1 VRVAV
6 LSFAHVHAAT
16 YIGLLRDRDD
26 IELITADPDA
36 PPGDPTRGRALAE
49 RLGAAYADSWEEI
62 FALRPDAVVV
72 TSENAR
78 HRHLVERAAAI
89 GAHVLCE
96 KLLATTEA
104 DARAMIDVCDR
115 AGVGLMT
122 AYPVR
127 FSPAFTALRRALADG
142 SLGALIS
149 VHGANNGSN
158 PARSRPWFADPEL
171 AGGGALAD
179 HTVHVADLMDA
190 LLDGEQAAEVYAQAN
205 SILDDSGPAPGG
217 PAPGGAI
224 PGGAAPDVETAG
236 LVTIRYPSGVVTAVD
251 ASWSHPPDHPT
262 WGGLAMTCVGEKAIV
277 EFDAF
282 PPLLGGFDSA
292 TGRDRWEAGGADLDA
307 AMLDEFLDTVRTG
320 RRPSPDGEAGL
331 RTLRIVLA
339 AYESLRT
346 GQPAALPDTPGV
358 TGG

>member
-1 VRVAV
+1 MRVAV

-16 YIGLLRDRDD
+16 YIGLLRDRED

-36 PPGDPTRGRALAE
+36 PPDDPTRGRDLAE
-49 RLGAAYADSWEEI
+49 RLGAAYVDTWDEV
-62 FALRPDAVVV
+62 FALSPDAVVV

-78 HRHLVERAAAI
+78 HRHLVERAAAS

-96 KLLATTEA
+96 KPLATTEA
-104 DARAMIDVCDR
+104 DARAMIDACAR

-127 FSPAFTALRRALADG
+127 FSPAFVALRRVLADG
-142 SLGALIS
+142 LLGGLIS

-179 HTVHVADLMDA
+179 HTVHLADLVDA

-205 SILDDSGPAPGG
+205 SILDDGG
-217 PAPGGAI
+217 P
-224 PGGAAPDVETAG
+224 APDVETAG
-236 LVTIRYPSGVVTAVD
+236 LVTIRYPGGVVAAVD

-307 AMLDEFLDTVRTG
+307 AMLDEFLDAVRTG
-320 RRPSPDGEAGL
+320 RRPSPDGESGL

-346 GQPAALPDTPGV
+346 GQPVALSDAAVGTTAD
-358 TGG
+358 

>member
-1 VRVAV
+1 MRVAV

-16 YIGLLRDRDD
+16 YIRLLRDRDG

-36 PPGDPTRGRALAE
+36 PPDDPTRGPALAE
-49 RLGAAYADSWEEI
+49 RLGVAYADSWDEV
-62 FALRPDAVVV
+62 FALRPDAVIV

-78 HRHLVERAAAI
+78 HRHLVERAAAS

-96 KLLATTEA
+96 KPLATTEA
-104 DARAMIDVCDR
+104 DARAMIDACAH
-115 AGVGLMT
+115 AGVALMT

-142 SLGALIS
+142 SLGGLVS

-158 PARSRPWFADPEL
+158 PARSHPWFADPEL
-171 AGGGALAD
+171 SGGGALAD
-179 HTVHVADLMDA
+179 HTVHIADLVDA

-205 SILDDSGPAPGG
+205 RILDDGG
-217 PAPGGAI
+217 PT
-224 PGGAAPDVETAG
+224 PDVETAG
-236 LVTIRYPSGVVTAVD
+236 LVTIRYPGGLVTAVD

-262 WGGLAMTCVGEKAIV
+262 WGGLAMTCVAEKAIV

-282 PPLLGGFDSA
+282 PPLLGGFDST

-307 AMLDEFLDTVRTG
+307 AMLDEFLDAVRTG
-320 RRPSPDGEAGL
+320 RRPSPDGESGL

-346 GQPAALPDTPGV
+346 GRPVTLPTR
-358 TGG
+358 

>member
-1 VRVAV
+1 MRVAV
-6 LSFAHVHAAT
+6 LSFAHLHAAT
-16 YIGLLRDRDD
+16 YIKLLRDRDGV
-26 IELITADPDA
+26 ELITADPEA

-49 RLGAAYADSWEEI
+49 GLGADYADTWDEV

-78 HRHLVERAAAI
+78 HRHLVERAAAS

-96 KLLATTEA
+96 KPLATTEA
-104 DARAMIDVCDR
+104 DALAMIDACAR
-115 AGVGLMT
+115 AGVRLMT

-127 FSPAFTALRRALADG
+127 FSPAFTALRSALADG
-142 SLGALIS
+142 SLGGLIS

-158 PARSRPWFADPEL
+158 PARSHPWFADPEL
-171 AGGGALAD
+171 SGGGALAD
-179 HTVHVADLMDA
+179 HTVHIADLVDA

-205 SILDDSGPAPGG
+205 SVLDDGG
-217 PAPGGAI
+217 PT
-224 PGGAAPDVETAG
+224 PDVETAG
-236 LVTIRYPSGVVTAVD
+236 LVTIRYPNGLVAAVD

-262 WGGLAMTCVGEKAIV
+262 WGGLAMTCVAEKAIV

-282 PPLLGGFDSA
+282 PPLLGGFNSI
-292 TGRDRWEAGGADLDA
+292 TGRGRWEAGGADLDA
-307 AMLDEFLDTVRTG
+307 AMLDEFLDAVRTG

-346 GQPAALPDTPGV
+346 GQPVTLP
-358 TGG
+358 TG

>member
-1 VRVAV
+1 MRVAV

-16 YIGLLRDRDD
+16 YIGLLRDRED

-36 PPGDPTRGRALAE
+36 PPDDPTRGRDLAE
-49 RLGAAYADSWEEI
+49 RLGAAYVDTWDEV
-62 FALRPDAVVV
+62 FALSPDAVVV

-78 HRHLVERAAAI
+78 HRHLVERAAAA

-96 KLLATTEA
+96 KPLATTEA
-104 DARAMIDVCDR
+104 DARAMIDACAR

-127 FSPAFTALRRALADG
+127 FSPAFVALRRALADG
-142 SLGALIS
+142 LLGGLIS

-179 HTVHVADLMDA
+179 HTVHLADLVDA
-190 LLDGEQAAEVYAQAN
+190 LLDGEQAVEVYAQAN
-205 SILDDSGPAPGG
+205 SILDDGG
-217 PAPGGAI
+217 P
-224 PGGAAPDVETAG
+224 APDVETAG
-236 LVTIRYPSGVVTAVD
+236 LVTIRYPGGVVAAVD

-307 AMLDEFLDTVRTG
+307 AMLDEFLDAVRTG
-320 RRPSPDGEAGL
+320 RRPSPDGESGL

-346 GQPAALPDTPGV
+346 GQPVALSDAVGTSAD
-358 TGG
+358 

>member
-1 VRVAV
+1 MRVAV
-6 LSFAHVHAAT
+6 LSFAHLHAAT
-16 YIGLLRDRDD
+16 YIRLLRDRDGV
-26 IELITADPDA
+26 ELITADPDA

-49 RLGAAYADSWEEI
+49 HLGVDHADSWDEV
-62 FALRPDAVVV
+62 FASRPDAVVV

-78 HRHLVERAAAI
+78 HRHLVERAAAS

-96 KLLATTEA
+96 KPLATTEA
-104 DARAMIDVCDR
+104 DARAMIDACAH
-115 AGVGLMT
+115 AGVALMT

-142 SLGALIS
+142 SLGGLVS

-158 PARSRPWFADPEL
+158 PARSHSWFADPEL

-179 HTVHVADLMDA
+179 HTVHIADLVDA

-205 SILDDSGPAPGG
+205 RILDDGG
-217 PAPGGAI
+217 PTPA
-224 PGGAAPDVETAG
+224 VETAG
-236 LVTIRYPSGVVTAVD
+236 LVTIRYPSGLVTAVD

-262 WGGLAMTCVGEKAIV
+262 WGGLAMTCVAEKAIV

-282 PPLLGGFDSA
+282 PRLLGGFDSR

-307 AMLDEFLDTVRTG
+307 AMLDEFLDAVRTG
-320 RRPSPDGEAGL
+320 RRPSPDGESGL
-331 RTLRIVLA
+331 RTLRVVLA

-346 GQPAALPDTPGV
+346 GGPVALPTP
-358 TGG
+358 

>member
-1 VRVAV
+1 MRVAV

-16 YIGLLRDRDD
+16 YIGLLRDRED

-36 PPGDPTRGRALAE
+36 PPDDPTRGRDLAE
-49 RLGAAYADSWEEI
+49 RLGAAYVDTWDEV
-62 FALRPDAVVV
+62 FALSPDAVLV

-78 HRHLVERAAAI
+78 HRHLVERAAAS

-96 KLLATTEA
+96 KPLATTEA
-104 DARAMIDVCDR
+104 DARAMIDACAR

-127 FSPAFTALRRALADG
+127 FSPAFVALRRVLADG
-142 SLGALIS
+142 LLGGLIS

-158 PARSRPWFADPEL
+158 PARSRPWFADQEL

-179 HTVHVADLMDA
+179 HTVHLADLVDA

-205 SILDDSGPAPGG
+205 SILDDGG
-217 PAPGGAI
+217 P
-224 PGGAAPDVETAG
+224 APDVETAG
-236 LVTIRYPSGVVTAVD
+236 LVTIRYPGGVVAAVD

-307 AMLDEFLDTVRTG
+307 AMLDEFLDAVRTG
-320 RRPSPDGEAGL
+320 RRPSPDGESGL

-346 GQPAALPDTPGV
+346 GQPVALSDAAVGTTAD
-358 TGG
+358 

>member
-1 VRVAV
+1 MRVAV

-16 YIGLLRDRDD
+16 YIGLLRDRDG

-36 PPGDPTRGRALAE
+36 PPGDPTRGRQLAQS
-49 RLGAAYADSWEEI
+49 LGAAYVDTWEEV
-62 FALRPDAVVV
+62 FALHPDAVVV

-78 HRHLVERAAAI
+78 HRHLVERAAAT

-96 KLLATTEA
+96 KPLATTEA
-104 DARAMIDVCDR
+104 DARAMIDACER

-142 SLGALIS
+142 SLGGLIS

-179 HTVHVADLMDA
+179 HTVHIADLVDA

-205 SILDDSGPAPGG
+205 SILDDGGSAPA
-217 PAPGGAI
+217 
-224 PGGAAPDVETAG
+224 VETAG
-236 LVTIRYPSGVVTAVD
+236 LVTIRYPGGLVAAVD

-282 PPLLGGFDSA
+282 PPLLGGFDSV

-307 AMLDEFLDTVRTG
+307 AMLEEFLDTVRTG
-320 RRPSPDGEAGL
+320 RRPSPDGETGL

-346 GQPAALPDTPGV
+346 GQPVALTDAHGM

>member
-1 VRVAV
+1 MRVAV

-16 YIGLLRDRDD
+16 YIRLLRDRDG
-26 IELITADPDA
+26 IELITADPEA

-49 RLGAAYADSWEEI
+49 RLGAAYTDSWDEV
-62 FALRPDAVVV
+62 FAQGPDAVVV
-72 TSENAR
+72 ISENAR
-78 HRHLVERAAAI
+78 HRHLVERAAAS

-96 KLLATTEA
+96 KPLATTET
-104 DARAMIDVCDR
+104 DAQAMIDACAQ
-115 AGVGLMT
+115 AGVRLMT

-127 FSPAFTALRRALADG
+127 FSPAFTALRRAVADG
-142 SLGALIS
+142 SLGGLIS

-158 PARSRPWFADPEL
+158 PARSHPWFADPEL

-179 HTVHVADLMDA
+179 HTVHIADLVDA

-205 SILDDSGPAPGG
+205 SVLDDDGP
-217 PAPGGAI
+217 
-224 PGGAAPDVETAG
+224 APDVETAG
-236 LVTIRYPSGVVTAVD
+236 LVTIRYPSGLVTAVD

-262 WGGLAMTCVGEKAIV
+262 WGGLAMTCVAEKAIV

-282 PPLLGGFDSA
+282 PPLLDGFDST
-292 TGRDRWEAGGADLDA
+292 TGRGRWEAGGADLDA
-307 AMLDEFLDTVRTG
+307 AMLDEFLDAVRTG

-346 GQPAALPDTPGV
+346 GQPVALPVG
-358 TGG
+358 

>member
-1 VRVAV
+1 MRVAV

-16 YIGLLRDRDD
+16 YIRLLRDRDG
-26 IELITADPDA
+26 IELITADPEA
-36 PPGDPTRGRALAE
+36 PPGDPTRGRSLAE
-49 RLGAAYADSWEEI
+49 RLGAAYTDSWDEV
-62 FALRPDAVVV
+62 FAQGPDAVVV

-78 HRHLVERAAAI
+78 HRHLVERAAAS

-96 KLLATTEA
+96 KPLATTET
-104 DARAMIDVCDR
+104 DAQAMIDACAD
-115 AGVGLMT
+115 AGVRLMT

-127 FSPAFTALRRALADG
+127 FSPAFTALRRAVADG
-142 SLGALIS
+142 SLGGLIS

-158 PARSRPWFADPEL
+158 PARSHPWFADPEL

-179 HTVHVADLMDA
+179 HTVHIADLVDA

-205 SILDDSGPAPGG
+205 SVLDGGG
-217 PAPGGAI
+217 P
-224 PGGAAPDVETAG
+224 APDVETSG
-236 LVTIRYPSGVVTAVD
+236 LVTIRYPSGLVTAVD

-262 WGGLAMTCVGEKAIV
+262 WGGLAMTCVAEKAIV

-282 PPLLGGFDSA
+282 PPLLDGFDST
-292 TGRDRWEAGGADLDA
+292 TGRGRWEAGGADLDA
-307 AMLDEFLDTVRTG
+307 AMLDEFLDAVRTG

-346 GQPAALPDTPGV
+346 GQPVALPVG
-358 TGG
+358 

>member
-1 VRVAV
+1 MRVAV

-16 YIGLLRDRDD
+16 YIGLLRDRDG
-26 IELITADPDA
+26 IELITSDPDA
-36 PPGDPTRGRALAE
+36 PPDDPTRGRQLAE
-49 RLGAAYADSWEEI
+49 SLGAAYADTWDEV

-78 HRHLVERAAAI
+78 HRHLVERAAAA

-96 KLLATTEA
+96 KPLATTEA
-104 DARAMIDVCDR
+104 DARAMIDACER

-127 FSPAFTALRRALADG
+127 FSPAFTALRRALANG
-142 SLGALIS
+142 SLGGLIS

-158 PARSRPWFADPEL
+158 PARTRPWFADPEL

-179 HTVHVADLMDA
+179 HTVHIADLVDA

-205 SILDDSGPAPGG
+205 SILDDDGP
-217 PAPGGAI
+217 
-224 PGGAAPDVETAG
+224 APDVETAA
-236 LVTIRYPSGVVTAVD
+236 LVTVRYPSGLVAAVD

-282 PPLLGGFDSA
+282 PPLLGGFDST

-307 AMLDEFLDTVRTG
+307 AMLEEFLDTVRTG
-320 RRPSPDGEAGL
+320 RRPSPDGETGL

-346 GQPAALPDTPGV
+346 GQPVALTDPLGA

>member
-1 VRVAV
+1 M
-6 LSFAHVHAAT
+6 
-16 YIGLLRDRDD
+16 RDRDG
-26 IELITADPDA
+26 IELITSDPDA
-36 PPGDPTRGRALAE
+36 PPDDPTRGREFAE
-49 RLGAAYADSWEEI
+49 SLGAAYVDTWEEI

-78 HRHLVERAAAI
+78 HRHLVERAAAS

-96 KLLATTEA
+96 KPLATTEA
-104 DARAMIDVCDR
+104 DARAMIDACER

-142 SLGALIS
+142 SLGGLIS

-179 HTVHVADLMDA
+179 HTVHIADLVDA

-205 SILDDSGPAPGG
+205 SILDDGG
-217 PAPGGAI
+217 P
-224 PGGAAPDVETAG
+224 APDVETAG
-236 LVTIRYPSGVVTAVD
+236 LVTIRYPGGVVAGVD

-292 TGRDRWEAGGADLDA
+292 SGRDRWEAGGVDLDA
-307 AMLDEFLDTVRTG
+307 AMLEEFLDAVRTG
-320 RRPSPDGEAGL
+320 RRPSPDGESGL

-346 GQPAALPDTPGV
+346 GQPVALTDALA
-358 TGG
+358 

>member
-1 VRVAV
+1 MRVAV

-16 YIGLLRDRDD
+16 YIGLLRDRED

-36 PPGDPTRGRALAE
+36 PPDDPTRGRDLAE
-49 RLGAAYADSWEEI
+49 RLGAAYVDTWDEA
-62 FALRPDAVVV
+62 FALSPDAVVV

-78 HRHLVERAAAI
+78 HRHLVERAAAA

-96 KLLATTEA
+96 KPLATTEA
-104 DARAMIDVCDR
+104 DARAMIDACAR

-127 FSPAFTALRRALADG
+127 FSPAFVALRRALADG
-142 SLGALIS
+142 LLGGLIS

-179 HTVHVADLMDA
+179 HTVHLADLVDA

-205 SILDDSGPAPGG
+205 SILDDGG
-217 PAPGGAI
+217 P
-224 PGGAAPDVETAG
+224 APDVETAG
-236 LVTIRYPSGVVTAVD
+236 LVTIRYPGGVVAGVD

-307 AMLDEFLDTVRTG
+307 AMLDEFLDAVRTG
-320 RRPSPDGEAGL
+320 RRPSPDGESGL

-346 GQPAALPDTPGV
+346 GQPVALSAAAGTAAD
-358 TGG
+358 

>member
-1 VRVAV
+1 MRVAV

-16 YIGLLRDRDD
+16 YVKLLRARDG
-26 IELITADPDA
+26 IELITADPEA

-49 RLGAAYADSWEEI
+49 RLGAPYADTWDEV
-62 FALRPDAVVV
+62 FARQPDAVVV

-78 HRHLVERAAAI
+78 HRHLVERAAAS

-96 KLLATTEA
+96 KPLATTEE
-104 DARAMIDVCDR
+104 DAQAMIDACAH
-115 AGVGLMT
+115 AGVRLMT

-142 SLGALIS
+142 SLGGLIS

-158 PARSRPWFADPEL
+158 PARSHPWFADPEL

-179 HTVHVADLMDA
+179 HTVHIADLVDA
-190 LLDGEQAAEVYAQAN
+190 LLGGEQAAEVYAQAN
-205 SILDDSGPAPGG
+205 RVLDDGPAPQ
-217 PAPGGAI
+217 
-224 PGGAAPDVETAG
+224 VETAG
-236 LVTIRYPSGVVTAVD
+236 LVTIRYPSGLVTAVD

-262 WGGLAMTCVGEKAIV
+262 WGGLAMTCVAEKAIV

-282 PPLLGGFDSA
+282 PPLLDGFDST
-292 TGRDRWEAGGADLDA
+292 TGRGRWEAGGTDLDA
-307 AMLDEFLDTVRTG
+307 AMLDEFLDAVRTG

-346 GQPAALPDTPGV
+346 GQPVALPAR
-358 TGG
+358 

>member
-1 VRVAV
+1 MRVAV

-16 YIGLLRDRDD
+16 YIGLLRDRED

-36 PPGDPTRGRALAE
+36 PPDDPTRGRDLAE
-49 RLGAAYADSWEEI
+49 RLGAAYVDTWDEA
-62 FALRPDAVVV
+62 FALSPDAVVV

-78 HRHLVERAAAI
+78 HRHLVERAAAT

-96 KLLATTEA
+96 KPLATTEA
-104 DARAMIDVCDR
+104 DARAMIDACAR

-127 FSPAFTALRRALADG
+127 FSPAFVALRRALADG
-142 SLGALIS
+142 LLGGLIS

-179 HTVHVADLMDA
+179 HTVHLADLVDA

-205 SILDDSGPAPGG
+205 SILDDGG
-217 PAPGGAI
+217 P
-224 PGGAAPDVETAG
+224 APDVETAG
-236 LVTIRYPSGVVTAVD
+236 LVTIRYPGGVVAAVD

-307 AMLDEFLDTVRTG
+307 AMLDEFLDAVRTG
-320 RRPSPDGEAGL
+320 RRPSPDGESGL

-346 GQPAALPDTPGV
+346 GQPVALSAAAGTAAD
-358 TGG
+358 

>member
-1 VRVAV
+1 MRVAV
-6 LSFAHVHAAT
+6 LSFAHLHAAT
-16 YIGLLRDRDD
+16 YIKLLRDRDG
-26 IELITADPDA
+26 IELITADPEA
-36 PPGDPTRGRALAE
+36 TPGDPTRGRSLAE
-49 RLGAAYADSWEEI
+49 QLGADYADTWDEV

-78 HRHLVERAAAI
+78 HRHLVERAAAS

-96 KLLATTEA
+96 KPLATTEA
-104 DARAMIDVCDR
+104 DALAMIDACAR
-115 AGVGLMT
+115 AGVRLMT

-127 FSPAFTALRRALADG
+127 FSPAFTALRGALADG
-142 SLGALIS
+142 SLGGLIS

-158 PARSRPWFADPEL
+158 PARSHPWFADPEL
-171 AGGGALAD
+171 SGGGALAD
-179 HTVHVADLMDA
+179 HTVHIADLVDA

-205 SILDDSGPAPGG
+205 SVLDDGG
-217 PAPGGAI
+217 PT
-224 PGGAAPDVETAG
+224 PDVETAG
-236 LVTIRYPSGVVTAVD
+236 LVTIRYPGGLVAAVD

-262 WGGLAMTCVGEKAIV
+262 WGGLAMTCVAEKAIV

-282 PPLLGGFDSA
+282 PPLLGGFNSV
-292 TGRDRWEAGGADLDA
+292 TGHGRWEAGGADLDA
-307 AMLDEFLDTVRTG
+307 AMLDEFLDAVRTG

-346 GQPAALPDTPGV
+346 GQPVALPVG
-358 TGG
+358 

>member
-1 VRVAV
+1 MRVAV

-16 YIGLLRDRDD
+16 YIGLLRDRDG
-26 IELITADPDA
+26 IELITSDPDA
-36 PPGDPTRGRALAE
+36 PPGDPTRGRQLAE
-49 RLGAAYADSWEEI
+49 SLGAAYVDTWDEV

-78 HRHLVERAAAI
+78 HRHLVERAAAT

-96 KLLATTEA
+96 KPLATTEA
-104 DARAMIDVCDR
+104 DARAMIDACER

-142 SLGALIS
+142 SLGGLIS

-179 HTVHVADLMDA
+179 HTVHIADLVDV
-190 LLDGEQAAEVYAQAN
+190 LLDGEEAAEVYAQAN
-205 SILDDSGPAPGG
+205 SILDDDGG
-217 PAPGGAI
+217 PAPG
-224 PGGAAPDVETAG
+224 VETAA
-236 LVTIRYPSGVVTAVD
+236 LVTVRYPSGLVAAVD

-292 TGRDRWEAGGADLDA
+292 TGRDRWEAGGTDLDA
-307 AMLDEFLDTVRTG
+307 AMLEEFLDTIRTG
-320 RRPSPDGEAGL
+320 RRPSPDGETGL

-346 GQPAALPDTPGV
+346 GQPVALRDAPG
-358 TGG
+358 TEGG

>member
-1 VRVAV
+1 MRVAV
-6 LSFAHVHAAT
+6 LSFAHLHAAT
-16 YIGLLRDRDD
+16 YIRLLRDREG
-26 IELITADPDA
+26 IELVTADPEA

-49 RLGAAYADSWEEI
+49 GLGADYADTWDEV
-62 FALRPDAVVV
+62 FALRPDAVIV

-78 HRHLVERAAAI
+78 HRHLVERAAAS

-96 KLLATTEA
+96 KPLATTEA
-104 DARAMIDVCDR
+104 DAQAMIDACAR
-115 AGVGLMT
+115 AGVRLMT

-127 FSPAFTALRRALADG
+127 FSPAFTALRSALADG
-142 SLGALIS
+142 SLGGLIS

-158 PARSRPWFADPEL
+158 PARSHPWFADPEL
-171 AGGGALAD
+171 SGGGALAD
-179 HTVHVADLMDA
+179 HTVHIADLVDA

-205 SILDDSGPAPGG
+205 SVLDDGG
-217 PAPGGAI
+217 P
-224 PGGAAPDVETAG
+224 APDVETAG
-236 LVTIRYPSGVVTAVD
+236 LVTIRYPGGLVAAVD

-262 WGGLAMTCVGEKAIV
+262 WGGLAMTCVAEKAIV

-282 PPLLGGFDSA
+282 PPLLGGFNSV
-292 TGRDRWEAGGADLDA
+292 TGRGRWEAGGADLDA
-307 AMLDEFLDTVRTG
+307 AMLDEFLDAVRTG

-346 GQPAALPDTPGV
+346 GQPVALPVG
-358 TGG
+358 

>member
-1 VRVAV
+1 MRVAV

-16 YIGLLRDRDD
+16 YIGLLRDRED

-36 PPGDPTRGRALAE
+36 PPDDPTRGRDLAE
-49 RLGAAYADSWEEI
+49 RLGAAYVDTWDEA
-62 FALRPDAVVV
+62 FALSPDAVVV

-78 HRHLVERAAAI
+78 HRHLVERAAAA

-96 KLLATTEA
+96 KPLATTEA
-104 DARAMIDVCDR
+104 DARAMIDACAR

-127 FSPAFTALRRALADG
+127 FSPAFVALRRALADG
-142 SLGALIS
+142 LLGGLIS

-179 HTVHVADLMDA
+179 HTVHLADLVDA

-205 SILDDSGPAPGG
+205 SILDDGG
-217 PAPGGAI
+217 P
-224 PGGAAPDVETAG
+224 APDVETAG
-236 LVTIRYPSGVVTAVD
+236 LVTIRYPGGVVAAVD

-307 AMLDEFLDTVRTG
+307 AMLDEFLDAVRTG
-320 RRPSPDGEAGL
+320 RRPSPDGESGL

-346 GQPAALPDTPGV
+346 GQPVALSAAARTAAD
-358 TGG
+358 

>member
-1 VRVAV
+1 MRVAV

-16 YIGLLRDRDD
+16 YIGLLRDRDG

-36 PPGDPTRGRALAE
+36 PPGDPTRGRQLAE
-49 RLGAAYADSWEEI
+49 SLGAAYADTWDEV

-78 HRHLVERAAAI
+78 HRHLVERAAAT

-96 KLLATTEA
+96 KPLATTEA
-104 DARAMIDVCDR
+104 DARAMIDACER

-142 SLGALIS
+142 SLGGLIS

-158 PARSRPWFADPEL
+158 PARSHPWFADPEL

-179 HTVHVADLMDA
+179 HTVHIADLVDA

-205 SILDDSGPAPGG
+205 SILDDDGP
-217 PAPGGAI
+217 
-224 PGGAAPDVETAG
+224 APDVETAA
-236 LVTIRYPSGVVTAVD
+236 LVTVRYPSGLVAAVD

-282 PPLLGGFDSA
+282 PPLLGGFDAA
-292 TGRDRWEAGGADLDA
+292 TGRDRWEAGGTDLDA
-307 AMLDEFLDTVRTG
+307 AMLEEFLDTVRTG
-320 RRPSPDGEAGL
+320 RRPSPDGETGL

-346 GQPAALPDTPGV
+346 GQPVALTDAPGA

>member
-1 VRVAV
+1 MRVAV

-16 YIGLLRDRDD
+16 YIRLLRDRDG
-26 IELITADPDA
+26 IELVTADPDA
-36 PPGDPTRGRALAE
+36 PPGDPTRGRDLAE
-49 RLGAAYADSWEEI
+49 RLGAAYADTWDAV

-78 HRHLVERAAAI
+78 HRHLVERAAAV

-96 KLLATTEA
+96 KPLATTEA
-104 DARAMIDVCDR
+104 DAQAMIDVCAQ
-115 AGVGLMT
+115 AGVRLMT

-142 SLGALIS
+142 SLGGLIS

-158 PARSRPWFADPEL
+158 PARSHPWFADPEL

-179 HTVHVADLMDA
+179 HTVHIADLVDA
-190 LLDGEQAAEVYAQAN
+190 LLGGEQAAEVYAQAN
-205 SILDDSGPAPGG
+205 SVLDDGG
-217 PAPGGAI
+217 PT
-224 PGGAAPDVETAG
+224 PDVETAG
-236 LVTIRYPSGVVTAVD
+236 LVSIRYPGGLVAAVD

-262 WGGLAMTCVGEKAIV
+262 WGGLTMTCVAEKAIV

-292 TGRDRWEAGGADLDA
+292 TGRGRWEAGGADLDA
-307 AMLDEFLDTVRTG
+307 AMLDEFLDAVGNG

-346 GQPAALPDTPGV
+346 GRPVALPAR
-358 TGG
+358 

>member
-1 VRVAV
+1 MRVAV

-16 YIGLLRDRDD
+16 YIELLRDRDGV
-26 IELITADPDA
+26 ELITADPDA
-36 PPGDPTRGRALAE
+36 PPGDPTRGRQLAE
-49 RLGAAYADSWEEI
+49 RLGAACADTWDEV
-62 FALRPDAVVV
+62 FALGPDAVVV

-78 HRHLVERAAAI
+78 HRHLVERAAAV

-96 KLLATTEA
+96 KPLATTEA
-104 DARAMIDVCDR
+104 DARAMIEACER

-127 FSPAFTALRRALADG
+127 FSPAFTVLRGALADG
-142 SLGALIS
+142 SLGRLIS

-158 PARSRPWFADPEL
+158 PARSRPWFTDPEL

-179 HTVHVADLMDA
+179 HTVHIADLMDA

-205 SILDDSGPAPGG
+205 SILDDGG
-217 PAPGGAI
+217 PAP
-224 PGGAAPDVETAG
+224 DVDTAG
-236 LVTIRYPSGVVTAVD
+236 LVTIRYPNGVIAAVD
-251 ASWSHPPDHPT
+251 CSWSHPPGHPT
-262 WGGLAMTCVGEKAIV
+262 WGGLAMTYVSEKAIV

-307 AMLDEFLDTVRTG
+307 AMLDEFLDSVRSG
-320 RRPSPDGEAGL
+320 RRPVPDGEAGL

-346 GQPAALPDTPGV
+346 GQPVALPDTVEAGEGWSRPGGPV
-358 TGG
+358 A

>member
-1 VRVAV
+1 MRVAV

-16 YIGLLRDRDD
+16 YIRLLRDRDG

-36 PPGDPTRGRALAE
+36 PPDDPTRGRALAE
-49 RLGAAYADSWEEI
+49 RLGVAYADSWDEV
-62 FALRPDAVVV
+62 FTLSPDAVIV

-78 HRHLVERAAAI
+78 HRHLVERAAAS

-96 KLLATTEA
+96 KPLATTEA
-104 DARAMIDVCDR
+104 DARAMIDACAH
-115 AGVGLMT
+115 AGVALMT

-142 SLGALIS
+142 SLGGLIS

-158 PARSRPWFADPEL
+158 PARSHPWFADPEL

-179 HTVHVADLMDA
+179 HTVHIADLVDA

-205 SILDDSGPAPGG
+205 RILDDGG
-217 PAPGGAI
+217 PT
-224 PGGAAPDVETAG
+224 PDVETAG
-236 LVTIRYPSGVVTAVD
+236 LVTIRYPGGLVTAVD

-262 WGGLAMTCVGEKAIV
+262 WGGLAMTCVAEKAIV

-282 PPLLGGFDSA
+282 PPLLGGFDST

-307 AMLDEFLDTVRTG
+307 AMLDEFLDAVRTG
-320 RRPSPDGEAGL
+320 RRPSPDGESGL

-346 GQPAALPDTPGV
+346 GRPVTLPTR
-358 TGG
+358 

>member
-1 VRVAV
+1 MRVAV

-16 YIGLLRDRDD
+16 YIRLLRDRDG
-26 IELITADPDA
+26 IELITADPEA
-36 PPGDPTRGRALAE
+36 PPDDPTRGRALAE
-49 RLGAAYADSWEEI
+49 ELGAAYADSWDEI

-78 HRHLVERAAAI
+78 HRHLVERAAAT

-96 KLLATTEA
+96 KPLATTEA
-104 DARAMIDVCDR
+104 DAQAMIDACET

-127 FSPAFTALRRALADG
+127 FSPVFTALRRALADG
-142 SLGALIS
+142 SLGGLVS

-158 PARSRPWFADPEL
+158 PARSHPWFADPEL
-171 AGGGALAD
+171 SGGGALAD
-179 HTVHVADLMDA
+179 HTVHIADLVDA

-205 SILDDSGPAPGG
+205 SILDDGG
-217 PAPGGAI
+217 PTQH
-224 PGGAAPDVETAG
+224 VETAG
-236 LVTIRYPSGVVTAVD
+236 LVTIRYPGGLVAAVD

-282 PPLLGGFDSA
+282 PPLLGGFDST
-292 TGRDRWEAGGADLDA
+292 TGRDRWEAGGTDLDA
-307 AMLDEFLDTVRTG
+307 AMLDEFLDAARTG
-320 RRPSPDGEAGL
+320 RRPSPDGASGL

-346 GQPAALPDTPGV
+346 GQPV
-358 TGG
+358 TLAVR

>member
-1 VRVAV
+1 MRVAV
-6 LSFAHVHAAT
+6 LSFAHLHAAT
-16 YIGLLRDRDD
+16 YIRLLRDRDG
-26 IELITADPDA
+26 IELITADPEA

-49 RLGAAYADSWEEI
+49 GLGADYADTWDEV

-78 HRHLVERAAAI
+78 HRHLVERAAAS

-96 KLLATTEA
+96 KPLATTEA
-104 DARAMIDVCDR
+104 DALAMIDACAR
-115 AGVGLMT
+115 AGVRLMT

-127 FSPAFTALRRALADG
+127 FSPAFTALRGALADG
-142 SLGALIS
+142 SLGGLIS

-158 PARSRPWFADPEL
+158 PARSHPWFADPEL
-171 AGGGALAD
+171 SGGGALAD
-179 HTVHVADLMDA
+179 HTVHIADLVDA
-190 LLDGEQAAEVYAQAN
+190 LLDGEQATEVYAQAN
-205 SILDDSGPAPGG
+205 SVLDDGG
-217 PAPGGAI
+217 P
-224 PGGAAPDVETAG
+224 APDVETAG
-236 LVTIRYPSGVVTAVD
+236 LVTIRYPGGLVAAVD

-262 WGGLAMTCVGEKAIV
+262 WGGLAMTCVAEKAIV

-282 PPLLGGFDSA
+282 PPLLGGFNSV
-292 TGRDRWEAGGADLDA
+292 TGRGRWEAGGADLDA
-307 AMLDEFLDTVRTG
+307 AMLDEFLDAVRTG

-346 GQPAALPDTPGV
+346 GQPVALPVG
-358 TGG
+358 